1 MSRKPPSLSWN
12 DPKVINQ
19 ELSLKPGKGFW
30 SYKQIIKS
38 FAGIVIPPPDLPKE
52 TILCRDWFIA
62 QIIVKLVNGYSD
74 FHLLYVHFGR
84 ELWMQS
90 CVEQSSNI
98 KFTDKLEF
106 SSE

>member
-1 MSRKPPSLSWN
+1 MSGKPPLLSWN

-19 ELSLKPGKGFW
+19 ELSLKPGKEFW

-38 FAGIVIPPPDLPKE
+38 FAGTVIPPPDLPKE
-52 TILCRDWFIA
+52 TILCQDWFIT

-74 FHLLYVHFGR
+74 FHLLYFHFGR
-84 ELWMQS
+84 ELWMEG
-90 CVEQSSNI
+90 VEESSNI

-106 SSE
+106 